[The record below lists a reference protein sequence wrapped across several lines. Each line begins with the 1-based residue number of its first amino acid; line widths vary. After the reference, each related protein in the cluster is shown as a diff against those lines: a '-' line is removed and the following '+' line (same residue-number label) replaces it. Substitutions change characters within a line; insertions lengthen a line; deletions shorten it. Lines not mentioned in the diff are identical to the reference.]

1 MGPRL
6 ISRGVTIW
14 IGRSVRR
21 SKLQWGRG
29 SLAAAWRPLEVAG
42 AVTYN
47 ASMGPRLISRGVATA
62 RAAHGSCFHASMG
75 PRLISRGVQQTLY
88 TWFRTDRLQWGRGS
102 LAAAWASLQT
112 MGNTGLSEALASV
125 RLREGCFVWLGLN
138 GKNIKVD
145 LSKT

>member
-1 MGPRL
+1 M
-6 ISRGVTIW
+6 TMMIW
-14 IGRSVRR
+14 LG
-21 SKLQWGRG
+21 
-29 SLAAAWRPLEVAG
+29 
-42 AVTYN
+42 
-47 ASMGPRLISRGVATA
+47 
-62 RAAHGSCFHASMG
+62 
-75 PRLISRGVQQTLY
+75 
-88 TWFRTDRLQWGRGS
+88 LQWGRGS